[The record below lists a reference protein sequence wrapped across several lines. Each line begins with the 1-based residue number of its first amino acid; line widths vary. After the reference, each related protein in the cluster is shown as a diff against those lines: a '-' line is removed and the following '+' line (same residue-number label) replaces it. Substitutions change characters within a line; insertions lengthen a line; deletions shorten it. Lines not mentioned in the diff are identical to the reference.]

1 MTPHRCALSTWLTTL
16 ALALISVAVL
26 LGTPTHAQAAIDCW
40 MDAEHPTTGDSR
52 RVSDPALAPL
62 RKAFQDVNAIL
73 HRQPALHDLPRTRL
87 RSSWQLGGQW
97 DEPARG
103 GHFLLRD
110 HREKM
115 WVPGRCD
122 VIAGADRLGP
132 MASVVVAINAPT
144 AFFESNHAELR
155 DDQLQA
161 WREIPASGQLQ
172 GRTLYGGHMLVFTR
186 GGRMPWIPIT
196 TAEYVDFTLRD
207 LRRRAD
213 EDRAARA
220 DLPPPG
226 DTAARE
232 AYDEAQVQKVMA
244 GIRKVDP
251 AMAEKTGADLRAQLR
266 AAREHEAK
274 VNARR
279 AAAGA
284 DLNPLHTM
292 IRRVETWRASLT
304 PQQLAAPALEGMNGL
319 HDDALPTDRLPRLVR
334 PDPHYP
340 WDRQHPTR
348 AQMLMVSIRGGDVFE
363 GPMQRV
369 LTELDVRALQAMVE

>member
-26 LGTPTHAQAAIDCW
+26 LGTPTPAQAAIDCW

-62 RKAFQDVNAIL
+62 RKAFHEVNTIL

-103 GHFLLRD
+103 GYLLLRD

-132 MASVVVAINAPT
+132 MASIVVAINAPT

-155 DDQLQA
+155 DEQLQA

-186 GGRMPWIPIT
+186 GGRLPWIPVT

-213 EDRAARA
+213 EDRAARNG
-220 DLPPPG
+220 LPPPG
-226 DTAARE
+226 DMAARE

-279 AAAGA
+279 
-284 DLNPLHTM
+284 
-292 IRRVETWRASLT
+292 VETWRASLT

-340 WDRQHPTR
+340 WDRRNPTR
-348 AQMLMVSIRGGDVFE
+348 PQMLMVSIRGGDVFE

-369 LTELDVRALQAMVE
+369 LAELDVKALQAMVE